1 MFFYLKAPEHEVIMV
16 MKISIVVVGIVATG
30 MALSVKSIYGLWY
43 LSSDLVYVILFPQ
56 LVCVVHFKR
65 HCNTYGSLCAYMVG
79 FLMRALG
86 GEDILGMPAL
96 IKYPWYDEVDGQL
109 FPFRTFA
116 MITSFIVHLS
126 VSTGSKYVFE
136 TGMLPPEYDIFH
148 CVVNIPDDAVQV
160 SDPHEE
166 MTVLSASQALYY
178 QTSEL
183 NGRVNPA
190 LETDEEEQQSR
201 AKLLERKNV
210 PGKTRQAS
218 LAETELTRVAKRIL
232 TTQMSTGSLSPELT
246 SKIKRELAEVSVDE
260 DEEITIGIDKNDN
273 QQQDTNF

>member
-1 MFFYLKAPEHEVIMV
+1 MV

-65 HCNTYGSLCAYMVG
+65 HCNTYGSLCAYFVG
-79 FLMRALG
+79 LFMRGLG
-86 GEDILGMPAL
+86 GEAILGLPAI

-116 MITSFIVHLS
+116 MLTSFVVHLS

-136 TGMLPPEYDIFH
+136 TGMLPPELDIFH
-148 CVVNIPDDAVQV
+148 CVVNIPEDAVQV
-160 SDPHEE
+160 AEPHEE
-166 MTVLSASQALYY
+166 MTVLSATQALYY

-190 LETDEEEQQSR
+190 LDTGDEEQQSR
-201 AKLLERKNV
+201 VKLLEGDRKNA

-246 SKIKRELAEVSVDE
+246 SKIKRELAEASVDE
-260 DEEITIGIDKNDN
+260 DEEGPTGADKDDN
-273 QQQDTNF
+273 RQQDTNF